1 MSLRLANPP
10 APLVR
15 WRGGYPIKT
24 SGSVEILDCPGTTD
38 AADHPPQNSP
48 KVPVQ
53 RVAIDR
59 LKRVDDCVDFDA
71 RWEGL
76 ATTADED
83 ERVDNSGR
91 GANEAGLGKPFVIET
106 EYADKE
112 IAKFWVMS
120 NTIFRQAE
128 GESLAIQIRFS

>member
-38 AADHPPQNSP
+38 AADHPPQNSS

-59 LKRVDDCVDFDA
+59 FKRVDDCVDLRA
-71 RWEGL
+71 RHC
-76 ATTADED
+76 
-83 ERVDNSGR
+83 GR
-91 GANEAGLGKPFVIET
+91 
-106 EYADKE
+106 
-112 IAKFWVMS
+112 
-120 NTIFRQAE
+120 
-128 GESLAIQIRFS
+128 